1 MGSNPFC
8 IKGTWNYLI
17 LIEKN
22 KNIAVIA
29 LYRTALDKGAVINPN
44 DLIEGFAKIE
54 DFTKLPKMQ
63 KKVTLEELRS
73 FFRKKIAQ
81 FAKMFKEK

>member
-1 MGSNPFC
+1 L
-8 IKGTWNYLI
+8 K
-17 LIEKN
+17 

-44 DLIEGFAKIE
+44 DLMEGFAKIE

-63 KKVTLEELRS
+63 KKVTLEELKS
-73 FFRKKIAQ
+73 FFRKKIA
-81 FAKMFKEK
+81 